1 MTVTAKCL
9 VEAKQAE
16 NAQTTQYT
24 TPAGT
29 RTIVDK
35 FSARSVAGATLS
47 VNIVA
52 SGGAAGAS
60 NLIVTKT
67 LAAGEQYTFPELV
80 GQVLNAG
87 DFIST
92 ISSVATDTVIR
103 ISGRENT

>member
-16 NAQTTQYT
+16 NSQTTQYSA
-24 TPAGT
+24 PAGT

-52 SGGAAGAS
+52 SGGAAGAT
-60 NLIVTKT
+60 NLVVTKT
-67 LAAGEQYTFPELV
+67 IAAGEQYTFPELV

-92 ISSVATDTVIR
+92 ICSVATDTVIR